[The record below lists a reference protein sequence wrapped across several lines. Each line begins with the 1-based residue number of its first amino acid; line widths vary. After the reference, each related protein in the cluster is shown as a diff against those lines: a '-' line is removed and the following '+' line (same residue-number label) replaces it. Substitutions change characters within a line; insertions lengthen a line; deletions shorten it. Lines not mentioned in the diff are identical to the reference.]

1 MQTVCKN
8 CGEPAER
15 NYCSTCGQKTSVGK
29 ITVSNILD
37 EVATGIFQVDRG
49 FFYTLIALF
58 RRPGHAIQEYL
69 DGKRKKYFRPVAYVL
84 TLSTVYFL
92 VSQVTGKA
100 TWLDD
105 IITGWSN
112 GALNSEEQTKV
123 PTVLRWFSANFAY
136 TTLLL
141 LPLFSLASFLSFR
154 KFGRNY
160 AEHLVIN
167 TYTTGQQALIYSAFA
182 LVRTVFDHE
191 VLEMLQ
197 FLAAI
202 SYVFWVFWQFFREG
216 NRIFNILRS
225 LLTYILYLLF
235 SMVVLGVITGLSE
248 SFH

>member
-1 MQTVCKN
+1 
-8 CGEPAER
+8 
-15 NYCSTCGQKTSVGK
+15 
-29 ITVSNILD
+29 LD

-69 DGKRKKYFRPVAYVL
+69 DGKRKAYFKPVAYVL
-84 TLSTVYFL
+84 TLSTLYFL
-92 VSQVTGKA
+92 VSQVTGQN

-105 IITGWSN
+105 IVTGWSN
-112 GALNSEEQTKV
+112 GALDLGEQTTV

-141 LPLFSLASFLSFR
+141 LPVFSLASFLSFR
-154 KFGRNY
+154 RFGRNY

-182 LVRTVFDHE
+182 LVRTVFNYE

-197 FLAAI
+197 FLAAF
-202 SYVFWVFWQFFREG
+202 SYIFWVFWQFFREG
-216 NRIFNILRS
+216 NRFINILRS
-225 LLTYILYLLF
+225 VLTYILYLLF
-235 SMVVLGVITGLSE
+235 SMVVLGVVTGISE
-248 SFH
+248 SFN